1 MKKKIQ
7 IVDEFDMPLVN
18 AHVLQGSNGST
29 TDNQGFAY
37 IDSNYPGQIK
47 ISYVGMQTQTHSF
60 NSVPQKVIM
69 KMESLNEVVIVATKP
84 KNEMPKYLIPA
95 IGAGLLLLALMSFGS
110 EPKEVTL

>member
-29 TDNQGFAY
+29 ADNQGFAY
-37 IDSNYPGQIK
+37 IDSNLGDVK
-47 ISYVGMQTQTHSF
+47 ITYVGTQTQTHSF
-60 NSVPQKVIM
+60 NSVPPKVIM